1 MKNEQKINFFKNINY
16 VEVGMIVS
24 VIVAVVTLLILIY
37 NIKWN
42 KIRKENIIN
51 ILGLVEFITLIGF
64 AYLFY
69 SITANENEVR
79 YLVTFASAVLT
90 PINFGLIYANIL
102 KKVTT
107 NLQKIV
113 MMVLSLAIAFPPS
126 ILLAVT
132 VYQLACLIK

>member
-1 MKNEQKINFFKNINY
+1 
-16 VEVGMIVS
+16 
-24 VIVAVVTLLILIY
+24 
-37 NIKWN
+37 
-42 KIRKENIIN
+42 
-51 ILGLVEFITLIGF
+51 IGF